1 MEQKKTI
8 RITIDLPMEFPEG
21 WNDEMIE
28 FHLNES
34 CYCCDNLIDELC
46 EYSEKNGCIC
56 GITKCKVIDDPN
68 ELTFVEG
75 DRINGIAMSDKGVHY
90 FMKGKET
97 LITKEMCESYGSNR
111 K

>member
-1 MEQKKTI
+1 MEQNKTI
-8 RITIDLPMEFPEG
+8 RITIDLPMDFPAD
-21 WNDEMIE
+21 WDNKMIE

-56 GITKCKVIDDPN
+56 GITKCEVLDK
-68 ELTFVEG
+68 LTFVEG

-97 LITKEMCESYGSNR
+97 LVTKEMCDLYGSNG
-111 K
+111 KQN